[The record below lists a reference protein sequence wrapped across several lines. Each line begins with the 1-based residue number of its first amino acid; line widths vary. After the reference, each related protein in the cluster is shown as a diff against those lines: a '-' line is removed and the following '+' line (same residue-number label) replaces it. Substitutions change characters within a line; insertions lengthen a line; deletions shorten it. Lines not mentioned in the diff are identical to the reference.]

1 MPERGDNMIDAYRL
15 LRENSAEPRAGES
28 PSGRF
33 HTDPRKVKTWIAAL
47 PRANAQATQKELEM
61 ALQNLNGQKIEGLQ
75 RLAVL
80 EEMRPAIMESV
91 GLLQQQYAGSPLPLP
106 AVKSQAA
113 HRAEGFHVL
122 LGNGYRKAAA
132 EICAPA
138 GKIPMLRG
146 NAVNQALARA
156 AWHYVRALSVAWRI
170 YRAPSAGVWQ
180 SLHRVNG
187 FATQMKLEAK
197 PVADAV
203 AKAPVDV
210 RSQYV
215 QALLMAVT
223 NPLAFSQLE
232 QDSLWEIAR
241 SFTGRCNLMHQP
253 PAENAPVVPEDAD
266 RGPGPGAS
274 DESHG
279 QWLDL
284 RPFSDEVDAALQ
296 RARDGFSEIVP
307 GRGVG
312 VRVTVDM
319 LHRLKRSFG
328 LAAARNFKR
337 LSAGHSLRTVIG
349 LSGLHFY
356 LAGQRDFET
365 FIRQAALHDIPVDDR
380 ADWASSGT
388 DAARVPVHT
397 ANALDQ
403 SLGGYRMAW
412 DNANQIRARVGEV
425 MGITL
430 ADADDDSEWIVGVV
444 RWLRYETNGGLSAGV
459 ELLSLRAA
467 PVGLRLYE
475 QDGTPK
481 PLMRAVEIHD
491 VNDPDNGYF
500 LAATS
505 MESEAV
511 KIEVVRDGAVTIF
524 GVRSGNEDLVAGLD
538 ALVNAGDY
546 AVLRPLRRDLV
557 AEAPGDVDGVAA

>member
-1 MPERGDNMIDAYRL
+1 MIDAYRL
-15 LRENSAEPRAGES
+15 LREDSAEPKAAES
-28 PSGRF
+28 QSGRF
-33 HTDPRKVKTWIAAL
+33 HTDPKKVKAWIAAL
-47 PRANAQATQKELEM
+47 PRANAQATQKELEL
-61 ALQNLNGQKIEGLQ
+61 ALENLNGQKVDGLQ

-80 EEMRPAIMESV
+80 EEMRSAVMESV
-91 GLLQQQYAGSPLPLP
+91 GLLQQQYAGSALPLP

-146 NAVNQALARA
+146 GAVNQALARA
-156 AWHYVRALSVAWRI
+156 AWHYCRALAVAWRI
-170 YRAPSAGVWQ
+170 YRAPKAGVWQ

-187 FATQMKLEAK
+187 FATGVKLDAK
-197 PVADAV
+197 PIADAV
-203 AKAPVDV
+203 AGTPIDV

-232 QDSLWEIAR
+232 QDSLWQIAR
-241 SFTGRCNLMHQP
+241 SFTDRCNLMHQP

-274 DESHG
+274 DESHA

-296 RARDGFSEIVP
+296 RARDGYADIVP
-307 GRGVG
+307 GRGMG
-312 VRVTVDM
+312 IRVSVDM

-328 LAAARNFKR
+328 LAAARNYKR
-337 LSAGHSLRTVIG
+337 LSAGHMLRTVIG

-365 FIRQAALHDIPVDDR
+365 FVRQATLHDVPVDDR
-380 ADWASSGT
+380 ADWATNNT
-388 DAARVPVHT
+388 DAARVPVHI

-412 DNANQIRARVGEV
+412 DNANQIRAKVGEV
-425 MGITL
+425 IGITL

-467 PVGLRLYE
+467 PVGLRMHD
-475 QDGTPK
+475 QDGVAGAPV
-481 PLMRAVEIHD
+481 RAVEIHD
-491 VNDPDNGYF
+491 VHDAGNGYF
-500 LAATS
+500 LAATA

-511 KIEVVRDGAVTIF
+511 KIEVVRDGSVSIF
-524 GVRSGNEDLVAGLD
+524 GAKPANEDMVAGLD
-538 ALVNAGDY
+538 ALINAGDY
-546 AVLRPLRRDLV
+546 AVLRPLRADV
-557 AEAPGDVDGVAA
+557 VVEMPDGVDGVAA

>member
-1 MPERGDNMIDAYRL
+1 MIDAYRL
-15 LRENSAEPRAGES
+15 LREDFAEPKVGE
-28 PSGRF
+28 PLSGRF

-61 ALQNLNGQKIEGLQ
+61 ALANLHGQKIEGLQ

-80 EEMRPAIMESV
+80 EEMRPAVMESV
-91 GLLQQQYAGSPLPLP
+91 GLLQQQYAGSALPLP

-113 HRAEGFHVL
+113 HRAEGFHIL

-156 AWHYVRALSVAWRI
+156 AWHYCRALSVAWRI
-170 YRAPSAGVWQ
+170 YRAPGAGVWQ
-180 SLHRVNG
+180 GLHRVNR
-187 FATQMKLEAK
+187 FATQVKLETK
-197 PVADAV
+197 PVADDV

-210 RSQYV
+210 HSQYV
-215 QALLMAVT
+215 QSLLMAVT

-241 SFTGRCNLMHQP
+241 SFTGRCKLMHQP
-253 PAENAPVVPEDAD
+253 PADNAPVVPEDAD

-274 DESHG
+274 DESHA

-296 RARDGFSEIVP
+296 RARDGFAEIVP
-307 GRGVG
+307 GRGIG
-312 VRVTVDM
+312 IRLSVDM

-328 LAAARNFKR
+328 LAAARNYKR
-337 LSAGHSLRTVIG
+337 LSAGHALRTVIG

-365 FIRQAALHDIPVDDR
+365 FVRQAAMHEVPVDDR
-380 ADWASSGT
+380 ADWASGNT
-388 DAARVPVHT
+388 DATRVPVHS
-397 ANALDQ
+397 ASALDQ

-425 MGITL
+425 IGITL

-444 RWLRYETNGGLSAGV
+444 RWLRYENNGGLSAGV

-467 PVGLRLYE
+467 PVGLRLHDA
-475 QDGTPK
+475 DGAPGA
-481 PLMRAVEIHD
+481 LLRAVEIHD
-491 VNDPDNGYF
+491 VNDADNGYF
-500 LAATS
+500 LAATA

-511 KIEVVRDGAVTIF
+511 KIEVVRDGAVSIF
-524 GVRSGNEDLVAGLD
+524 GIHPANEDLVAGLD
-538 ALVNAGDY
+538 PMINAGDY

-557 AEAPGDVDGVAA
+557 AETDGVAA

>member
-1 MPERGDNMIDAYRL
+1 MTDAYRL
-15 LRENSAEPRAGES
+15 LRQDITEPRAGES

-33 HTDPRKVKTWIAAL
+33 QTDPRKVKTWIAAL
-47 PRANAQATQKELEM
+47 PRANAQATQKELEL
-61 ALQNLNGQKIEGLQ
+61 ALENLNAQKLDGLQ

-80 EEMRPAIMESV
+80 EEMRSAVMESV
-91 GLLQQQYAGSPLPLP
+91 GLLQQQYAGSALPLP

-138 GKIPMLRG
+138 GKVPMWRG
-146 NAVNQALARA
+146 NAVNQALARS
-156 AWHYVRALSVAWRI
+156 AWHYCRALSVAWRI

-180 SLHRVNG
+180 SLHRVHG
-187 FATQMKLEAK
+187 FASLMKLEGK
-197 PVADAV
+197 PVEDAL
-203 AKAPVDV
+203 AAAPVDV
-210 RSQYV
+210 HSQYV

-223 NPLAFSQLE
+223 NPLAFSQVE
-232 QDSLWEIAR
+232 QDTLWQIAR
-241 SFTGRCNLMHQP
+241 SFTDRCRLMQQP
-253 PAENAPVVPEDAD
+253 PADNAPVVPEDAD

-274 DESHG
+274 DEGHA

-307 GRGVG
+307 GRGMG
-312 VRVTVDM
+312 IRVSVDM
-319 LHRLKRSFG
+319 LQRLKRSFG
-328 LAAARNFKR
+328 LAAARNYKR
-337 LSAGHSLRTVIG
+337 LSAGHALRTVIG

-365 FIRQAALHDIPVDDR
+365 FIRQAAAQHDVPIDDR
-380 ADWASSGT
+380 ADWATTGT
-388 DAARVPVHT
+388 DAARVPVHSAT
-397 ANALDQ
+397 ALDQ

-425 MGITL
+425 IGITL

-459 ELLSLRAA
+459 ELLSLRAT
-467 PVGLRLYE
+467 PVGLRLYD
-475 QDGTPK
+475 QDGAARAPV
-481 PLMRAVEIHD
+481 RAVEIHD
-491 VNDPDNGYF
+491 VKDAGNGYF
-500 LAATS
+500 LASTVV
-505 MESEAV
+505 ESEAI
-511 KIEVVRDGAVTIF
+511 KIEVVRDGAVSIF
-524 GVRSGNEDLVAGLD
+524 GGRSANEDIVAGLD
-538 ALVNAGDY
+538 ALINAGDY

-557 AEAPGDVDGVAA
+557 AETPGGIDGVAA